1 MMPSNKKN
9 QIRKGNRMNKK
20 IRTILAAGMILTTVL
35 PVVACAKKTPVTNAV
50 PTTVA
55 VSIPETKLADKN
67 EEETAKVMPVAVQQP
82 EMNCDGS
89 LVKSVASEPEP
100 DETENTVTTA
110 QKAAK
115 KAAKKTA
122 KKTSKK
128 TTKKTKNTKTT
139 KKTTKKV
146 KSGKSTVS
154 TTNKTAAPQFEY
166 GHTEYTCKGF
176 LIKVFIGRNNNVN
189 ATIVYKSE
197 DRKDYRRELYYSMN
211 GTIDPKTNK
220 FTYGNCEMHELIYTE
235 LGLKSIKAN
244 YRKGTGYMTFSGDT
258 LTWTDSMQHIADG
271 FTFKMK

>member
-1 MMPSNKKN
+1 
-9 QIRKGNRMNKK
+9 MNKK

-35 PVVACAKKTPVTNAV
+35 PVVACAKKTPVTKAV

-55 VSIPETKLADKN
+55 VSIPETKTPDKI
-67 EEETAKVMPVAVQQP
+67 EEEKHEEEVAVMHVAEKQP
-82 EMNCDGS
+82 ELNCDGS
-89 LVKSVASEPEP
+89 LVKNAVSEQDHEEPE
-100 DETENTVTTA
+100 NKVTTA

-115 KAAKKTA
+115 KAT

-128 TTKKTKNTKTT
+128 TTKKTKATKTTKTT

-146 KSGKSTVS
+146 KTGKSTAS
-154 TTNKTAAPQFEY
+154 TTAKTTGPQFEY
-166 GHTEYTCKGF
+166 GHSEYTCKGF
-176 LIKVFIGRNNNVN
+176 LIKMFIGSNNKVN

-235 LGLKSIKAN
+235 LGLKSLKAN

-258 LTWTDSMQHIADG
+258 LKWTDSVQHIADG
-271 FTFKMK
+271 FTFVKR